1 MHKDDEC
8 RDAILSTLSRIPYG
22 KVCSYGQIAN
32 LAGQSG
38 KARYVAYILKHL
50 PNNSKIPWHRVINSQ
65 GKSSFPSGTMMHK
78 LQYEKLLNEGIAT
91 PLNAASRRRFTWSGN

>member
-1 MHKDDEC
+1 MHKDIEC
-8 RDAILSTLSRIPYG
+8 RDAILSTLSRIPCG
-22 KVCSYGQIAN
+22 KVCSYGQVAK

-65 GKSSFPSGTMMHK
+65 GKISFPSGSEMHK
-78 LQYEKLLNEGIAT
+78 IQSEKLLTEGIEM
-91 PLNAASRRRFTWSGN
+91 PLNAASRLSFTWLGN